1 MKTEN
6 RLALE
11 RSLGVIQG
19 VACSLDDSM
28 SAVLFDALE
37 IIDAILDDEEGCV
50 QSEVCCGE
58 QRAEKETAF

>member
-1 MKTEN
+1 MKIEN

-19 VACSLDDSM
+19 AACSLDDSM
-28 SAVLFDALE
+28 SAVLFDDLE
-37 IIDAILDDEEGCV
+37 IIDTILDEEGCV
-50 QSEVCCGE
+50 QSEMCCGE